1 MVGIASVYIRLVD
14 VVVKHIAVDVG
25 GLGFDSRVGQIEHAP
40 IENNSPPLLRVFR
53 AVLPRR

>member
-14 VVVKHIAVDVG
+14 EVVKHIALGVG
-25 GLGFDSRVGQIEHAP
+25 GLGLDSRVGQIEHGP